1 MRKAVGSWLALG
13 SLGLLAAC
21 DAPSPTDAGLDADLD
36 GGVDVAAPV
45 DTSDGDA
52 GGPPPGFRIS
62 LSPSPYVEP
71 IFAAG
76 VRFEDGATV
85 ARTGAELAR
94 LFVDHGATE
103 VFTRISTERAEVGR
117 AGHHAL
123 ATGLLRAAD
132 AAALDLPLNPEI
144 SLFGSYGDVS
154 CQTAPSFTEYPELTV
169 PGPWETLT
177 IAQMVPIVR
186 AYAALVAEA
195 LLATGA
201 RIEVWD
207 LGNEVD
213 LGTAG
218 VAVQPLPGACDDEA
232 GGPGWYRA
240 PDAID
245 PAIGLE
251 SVAGVLGRSEADR
264 IAWLEV
270 HLWPHVAALLGAAAE
285 GIRSVVPGARVA
297 THISGASATPLSAV
311 AFYRAMRAGGF
322 DPDVLGLSFYPTSA
336 PGGDRL
342 GALEATVTALRTEL
356 DRPVF
361 IAEVAYPSGDTSA
374 AGPFATWNHA
384 LPGYPLT
391 LEGQAAFLRALGSW
405 GASGEVTGIRPWAPE
420 LGIGGWIA
428 FALMEP
434 NGVGPVLIPRPGLS
448 AILEGAR
455 RPDANALTP

>member
-85 ARTGAELAR
+85 ARTGAELAG

-103 VFTRISTERAEVGR
+103 IFTRISTERAEVGR

-177 IAQMVPIVR
+177 IAQMVPVVR

-201 RIEVWD
+201 RIE
-207 LGNEVD
+207 
-213 LGTAG
+213 
-218 VAVQPLPGACDDEA
+218 PGGQRRRPEQRTRQLTRMPRQHGAQAPAHPIVVGLE
-232 GGPGWYRA
+232 RA
-240 PDAID
+240 PAGQLVGV
-245 PAIGLE
+245 GL
-251 SVAGVLGRSEADR
+251 GVLA
-264 IAWLEV
+264 I
-270 HLWPHVAALLGAAAE
+270 
-285 GIRSVVPGARVA
+285 VV
-297 THISGASATPLSAV
+297 
-311 AFYRAMRAGGF
+311 
-322 DPDVLGLSFYPTSA
+322 LSFDTKPAQSSPAATSS
-336 PGGDRL
+336 
-342 GALEATVTALRTEL
+342 E
-356 DRPVF
+356 
-361 IAEVAYPSGDTSA
+361 SA
-374 AGPFATWNHA
+374 SEGPK
-384 LPGYPLT
+384 G
-391 LEGQAAFLRALGSW
+391 
-405 GASGEVTGIRPWAPE
+405 
-420 LGIGGWIA
+420 
-428 FALMEP
+428 
-434 NGVGPVLIPRPGLS
+434 
-448 AILEGAR
+448 
-455 RPDANALTP
+455 